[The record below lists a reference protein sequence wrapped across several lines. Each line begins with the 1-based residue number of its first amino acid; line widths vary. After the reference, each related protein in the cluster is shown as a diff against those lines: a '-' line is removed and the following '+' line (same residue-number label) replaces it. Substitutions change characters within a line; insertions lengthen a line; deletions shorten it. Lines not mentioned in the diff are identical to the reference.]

1 MTLTRK
7 KFLSDDELTE
17 TLALLNRHKGT
28 RDSILIRLALFSGGR
43 SCEVLALKPEDLH
56 ASTVTLYGAK
66 GSNDRTV
73 PLEPVFFAEL
83 QAFIQAKG
91 LARNERIFPITTRH
105 FRRIWSHWR
114 PVRNPKLHGLRHTL
128 GVKLYANSRN
138 IHAVKTFL
146 GQKNIKNT
154 MIYLDF
160 VEGANELRSE
170 AEGMWEKKL
179 G

>member
-7 KFLSDDELTE
+7 KFLSDDELE
-17 TLALLNRHKGT
+17 ATLNLLHKHKGT

-43 SCEVLALKPEDLH
+43 SCEVLAVKPSDLD

-73 PLEPVFFAEL
+73 PLPPDFFAEL
-83 QAFIQAKG
+83 QAFVKAEGTKP
-91 LARNERIFPITTRH
+91 NERIFPITTRH
-105 FRRIWSHWR
+105 FRRVWSYWR
-114 PVRNPKLHGLRHTL
+114 PVRKPKLHGLRHTL
-128 GVKLYANSRN
+128 GVRLYNNSKN

-146 GQKNIKNT
+146 GQVNIKNT

-160 VEGANELRSE
+160 VEGTNQLRSE
-170 AEGMWEKKL
+170 SDGMWEKKL
-179 G
+179 A